1 VINEMGEVTGHVPPA
16 PMLKRLGAMEATLAD
31 FTMEM
36 DVLRRIIRKEIKEL
50 KKEVH
55 GGGGEPKPAKKAKH
69 KKVKEGSKDPSSST
83 DSSSSAHNRE
93 MKGEEESPSPSSHQ
107 ASPSNVAVDHE
118 ALLAQVEAMLRQQD
132 ETQQKQLDD
141 YCAAFGR
148 RLEDEWKRR
157 KREGEKRCRRI
168 YQLERELV
176 GLRENVLQTLVL
188 DARKVELIHKRDVK
202 IRELEDV
209 LKREEEK
216 ERQLLAAASQLQR
229 KVPQTRNDCAT
240 VTTRAHNNSD
250 VVSALAIPPGRRG
263 PGRASVATAPA
274 RAGRVTKH

>member
-1 VINEMGEVTGHVPPA
+1 MMNEMGEVTGPVPAPA
-16 PMLKRLGAMEATLAD
+16 PMLERLGAMEATLAD

-55 GGGGEPKPAKKAKH
+55 GGVEPKPAKKAKR
-69 KKVKEGSKDPSSST
+69 KAKEGSKDPSSST
-83 DSSSSAHNRE
+83 DSSSTHNQE
-93 MKGEEESPSPSSHQ
+93 MKGEEESPSPSSNQ
-107 ASPSNVAVDHE
+107 AAPTNVAVDHE

-148 RLEDEWKRR
+148 RLDDEWKRR
-157 KREGEKRCRRI
+157 KKEGEKRCRRI

-216 ERQLLAAASQLQR
+216 ERQLIAASQLQL
-229 KVPQTRNDCAT
+229 KVPQPRNNCGHPWHPR
-240 VTTRAHNNSD
+240 TTNSD
-250 VVSALAIPPGRRG
+250 DVCLSTLRWPCQVAEEASAAPVSPRYPPMRLQ
-263 PGRASVATAPA
+263 AE
-274 RAGRVTKH
+274 

>member
-1 VINEMGEVTGHVPPA
+1 MGEVTGHVPPA
-16 PMLKRLGAMEATLAD
+16 PMLERLGAMEATLAD

-69 KKVKEGSKDPSSST
+69 KKVKEGSKDPSSSST

-93 MKGEEESPSPSSHQ
+93 MKGEEESPSPSSNQ
-107 ASPSNVAVDHE
+107 ASPTNVAVDHE

-141 YCAAFGR
+141 YCATFGR
-148 RLEDEWKRR
+148 RLEDERKRR
-157 KREGEKRCRRI
+157 KKEGEKRCRRI

-216 ERQLLAAASQLQR
+216 EQQLLAASQLQR
-229 KVPQTRNDCAT
+229 KVPQPRNNC
-240 VTTRAHNNSD
+240 
-250 VVSALAIPPGRRG
+250 G
-263 PGRASVATAPA
+263 
-274 RAGRVTKH
+274 